1 MYTFSEEFKENLSRK
16 SLKNIRFFEEEHF
29 SKINYDIFLKD
40 LSTYVCNH
48 SINHVDDL
56 KKSLIDIILLYKE
69 SDKFFNRYGY
79 IIELNILMLDLLTM
93 SKHCIDSIKNNYSLI
108 EEFRRSPSTE
118 LSSLLKDY
126 HSEIYKYLN
135 NKDHNSNYAL

>member
-16 SLKNIRFFEEEHF
+16 SLKNIRFFEEGHF

-56 KKSLIDIILLYKE
+56 KKSLIDIILIYKE

-118 LSSLLKDY
+118 RSSLLNDY

>member
-16 SLKNIRFFEEEHF
+16 SLKNIRFFEEGHF

-56 KKSLIDIILLYKE
+56 KKSLIDIILIYKE

-108 EEFRRSPSTE
+108 EEFRRSPATE